1 MENATLHEFK
11 KILNESYKKEIE
23 TRWNCAGRE
32 ELEILKYLK
41 YDLMHL
47 KDELFNENDE
57 LTLYKLAK
65 QVEEF
70 SNGKSEY
77 NPFNDCPLCD
87 ALDGIYLDYS
97 KLCATYAEGLIDKS
111 QIDLS
116 NLEFLKQSLAQNLIK
131 AILKDYQR
139 DIEYFMYENHTPYYN
154 RESLIILLEQETN
167 DLPFELKIEYA
178 PKYPEYPE
186 QKEIIDLESLKL
198 TEQSKKDLKE
208 FLKDNK
214 EWESNYGS
222 IDDFL
227 CLNELKEE
235 LEQESQ
241 TQTIRKNRR

>member
-1 MENATLHEFK
+1 MENATLNELK

-23 TRWNCAGRE
+23 TRWNCAGRK

-57 LTLYKLAK
+57 LTLYKLAN

-77 NPFNDCPLCD
+77 NPFNDYPLCD

-97 KLCATYAEGLIDKS
+97 ELCATYAEGLIDKS

-116 NLEFLKQSLAQNLIK
+116 DLESLKQSLAQNLIK
-131 AILKDYQR
+131 TILENYQR

-154 RESLIILLEQETN
+154 RESLIMLLEQETK
-167 DLPFELKIEYA
+167 DLPFTISIDFDRS
-178 PKYPEYPE
+178 PNC
-186 QKEIIDLESLKL
+186 QEIILLDSIALS
-198 TEQSKKDLKE
+198 EQSKNNLKE

-214 EWESNYGS
+214 EWESNYDS

>member
-1 MENATLHEFK
+1 METATLHEFK

-41 YDLMHL
+41 YDLLHL
-47 KDELFNENDE
+47 KDELFNERDE
-57 LTLYKLAK
+57 LTLYKLAE
-65 QVEEF
+65 QVEDFTE
-70 SNGKSEY
+70 GDEY
-77 NPFNDCPLCD
+77 NPFKDYPLCD
-87 ALDGIYLDYS
+87 ALEGIYHDYS
-97 KLCATYAEGLIDKS
+97 ELCATYAEGLIDKS

-116 NLEFLKQSLAQNLIK
+116 DLESLKQSLAQNLIK
-131 AILKDYQR
+131 TILENYQS

-154 RESLIILLEQETN
+154 RESLIMLLEQETN
-167 DLPFELKIEYA
+167 DLPFAISIDFDRN
-178 PKYPEYPE
+178 PNC
-186 QKEIIDLESLKL
+186 QEIILLDSIALS
-198 TEQSKKDLKE
+198 EQSKKDLKE

-214 EWESNYGS
+214 GWESNYSS

-241 TQTIRKNRR
+241 IRTRKNRR

>member
-41 YDLMHL
+41 YNLMHL

-57 LTLYKLAK
+57 LTLYKLAQ

-70 SNGKSEY
+70 SNEKSEY
-77 NPFNDCPLCD
+77 NPFNDYPLCD

-97 KLCATYAEGLIDKS
+97 ELCATYAEGLIDKS

-116 NLEFLKQSLAQNLIK
+116 NLEFLKQFLAQNLIK
-131 AILKDYQR
+131 TILKDYQR

-154 RESLIILLEQETN
+154 RESLIMLLEQETN

-214 EWESNYGS
+214 EWVSNYGS

-241 TQTIRKNRR
+241 IRTRKNRR

>member
-87 ALDGIYLDYS
+87 ALDRIYLDYS
-97 KLCATYAEGLIDKS
+97 ELCATYAEGLIDKS

-116 NLEFLKQSLAQNLIK
+116 NLESLKQSLAQNLIK

-167 DLPFELKIEYA
+167 DLPFAISIDFDRN
-178 PKYPEYPE
+178 PNC
-186 QKEIIDLESLKL
+186 QEIISLDSMTL
-198 TEQSKKDLKE
+198 SEQSKKDLKE

>member
-1 MENATLHEFK
+1 MGNATLQEFK

-23 TRWNCAGRE
+23 ERWNYVGRK

-47 KDELFNENDE
+47 KDELFNEYDE
-57 LTLYKLAK
+57 PTLYKLAQ

-77 NPFNDCPLCD
+77 NPFNDYPLCD

-97 KLCATYAEGLIDKS
+97 ELCATYAEGLIDKS

-131 AILKDYQR
+131 TILKDYQR

-167 DLPFELKIEYA
+167 DLPFTISIDFDRS
-178 PKYPEYPE
+178 PNC
-186 QKEIIDLESLKL
+186 QEIILLDSIALS
-198 TEQSKKDLKE
+198 EQSKKDLKE

-214 EWESNYGS
+214 EWESDYGE
-222 IDDFL
+222 INDFL
-227 CLNELKEE
+227 HLDELKKE

-241 TQTIRKNRR
+241 IRIRKNRR

>member
-1 MENATLHEFK
+1 METATLHEFK

-41 YDLMHL
+41 YDLLHL
-47 KDELFNENDE
+47 KDELFNERDE
-57 LTLYKLAK
+57 LTLYKLAE
-65 QVEEF
+65 QVEDFTE
-70 SNGKSEY
+70 GDEY
-77 NPFNDCPLCD
+77 NPFKDYPLCD
-87 ALDGIYLDYS
+87 ALDGIYHDYS
-97 KLCATYAEGLIDKS
+97 ELCANYAEGLIDKS

-116 NLEFLKQSLAQNLIK
+116 DLDSLRTFLAQNMITT
-131 AILKDYQR
+131 ILKDYKR

-154 RESLIILLEQETN
+154 RESLIMLLEQETN
-167 DLPFELKIEYA
+167 DLPFAISIDFDRN
-178 PKYPEYPE
+178 PNC
-186 QKEIIDLESLKL
+186 QEIILLDSIALS
-198 TEQSKKDLKE
+198 EQSKKDLKE

-214 EWESNYGS
+214 EWESNYSS

-241 TQTIRKNRR
+241 IRTRKNRR

>member
-11 KILNESYKKEIE
+11 KILNESYKKELEI
-23 TRWNCAGRE
+23 RCDYVGRK

-57 LTLYKLAK
+57 LTLYKLAE
-65 QVEEF
+65 QVEDFIE
-70 SNGKSEY
+70 GKSEY
-77 NPFNDCPLCD
+77 NPFNDYPLCD

-97 KLCATYAEGLIDKS
+97 ELCATYAEGLIDKS

-116 NLEFLKQSLAQNLIK
+116 NLESLKLFLAENMIK
-131 AILKDYQR
+131 TILTDYKR

-154 RESLIILLEQETN
+154 RESLITLLEQETS
-167 DLPFELKIEYA
+167 DFPFGLKIEYA
-178 PKYPEYPE
+178 LKYPEYPE

-198 TEQSKKDLKE
+198 TEQSKEYLKE
-208 FLKDNK
+208 FLKYNK